1 MVKGS
6 GFTITSGMLVSECRL
21 CKIGEFLPSAFNKDL
36 FKSSY
41 VCSLDLRLVGVVV
54 LTGAD
59 MISLGY
65 LKHMYLIITS
75 TFLHFPD
82 IFINKCISQ
91 NSDTP
96 FPDRLTD
103 DALFLN
109 AFSPKWQFN
118 RPV

>member
-59 MISLGY
+59 MITLGY
-65 LKHMYLIITS
+65 LKHMYELKADEVAIRLLPHFFVLFSISHPSII
-75 TFLHFPD
+75 L
-82 IFINKCISQ
+82 
-91 NSDTP
+91 
-96 FPDRLTD
+96 
-103 DALFLN
+103 
-109 AFSPKWQFN
+109 
-118 RPV
+118 